1 MNLLYTLALTSV
13 YIFNL
18 LGQYLSV
25 GEDGK
30 PAISDKPVAMDVTA
44 ATAADETPSKNANRW
59 NFGGKDIKWIL
70 KSSANGT
77 YTLGYQDSDAYS
89 TAFVYTQNGAI
100 VTSYEEPDV
109 TFESEHE
116 SAHWKVSTEAPKNQ
130 AVTLDEAQPYE
141 RPTFTGSNVDVTL
154 KRKLYTDEWN
164 SLCLPFSLSAAQ
176 IAELWGPGSK
186 VAILTGDSETKLSFS
201 ICDDIK
207 AGKPCLLDPESVNTT
222 DHTYEIKG
230 IKVSTW
236 KNNSDLQYIVGS
248 TRMKGFFSPTTIN
261 KGSYVIGEA
270 NKVYHLV
277 SNMEAKGF
285 RCYFEDVTG
294 RNRQLTWG
302 IDDNTTGI
310 DGTFVTPQAP
320 KVGNIYTV
328 NGQLVRRNSTAA
340 GLAPGVYI
348 MNGIKLIVK

>member
-13 YIFNL
+13 YIYNS

-25 GEDGK
+25 GADGK
-30 PAISDKPVAMDVTA
+30 PAISDKPVAMEVSK
-44 ATAADETPSKNANRW
+44 ATETPSKDANRW

-70 KSSANGT
+70 KSSADGT

-89 TAFVYTQNGAI
+89 TAFVYTQNGTLA
-100 VTSYEEPDV
+100 TSYEEPAA
-109 TFESEHE
+109 TFK
-116 SAHWKVSTEAPKNQ
+116 SAQWKYSTEAPKNQ
-130 AVTLDEAQPYE
+130 AVTLDEAQNYE
-141 RPTFTGSNVDVTL
+141 RPTFTGSHVDVTL
-154 KRKLYTDEWN
+154 KRKLNKNEWN
-164 SLCLPFSLSAAQ
+164 TLCLPFPLSAAQ
-176 IAELWGPGSK
+176 IAELWGASTK

-201 ICDDIK
+201 FCDNIE
-207 AGKPCLLDPESVNTT
+207 AGKPCLLNPERVNQE
-222 DHTYEIKG
+222 HTYEIKD
-230 IKVSTW
+230 IEISTW
-236 KNNSDLQYIVGS
+236 NNSDLQHIVGS
-248 TRMKGFFSPTTIN
+248 TRMKGFFSPRTIM

-277 SNMEAKGF
+277 SDMEAKGF
-285 RCYFEDVTG
+285 RCYFEDVSDE
-294 RNRQLTWG
+294 NRQLTWG

-310 DGTFVTPQAP
+310 DGTFVAPQAP

>member
-13 YIFNL
+13 YIYNS

-25 GEDGK
+25 GADGK
-30 PAISDKPVAMDVTA
+30 PAISDKPVAMEVSK
-44 ATAADETPSKNANRW
+44 ATETPSKDANRW

-70 KSSANGT
+70 KSSADGT

-89 TAFVYTQNGAI
+89 TAFVYTQNGTLA
-100 VTSYEEPDV
+100 TSYEEPAA
-109 TFESEHE
+109 TFK
-116 SAHWKVSTEAPKNQ
+116 SAQWKYSTEAPKNQ
-130 AVTLDEAQPYE
+130 AVTLDEAQNYE
-141 RPTFTGSNVDVTL
+141 RPTFTGSHVDVTL
-154 KRKLYTDEWN
+154 KRKLNKNEWN
-164 SLCLPFSLSAAQ
+164 TLCLPFPLSAAQ
-176 IAELWGPGSK
+176 IAELWGASTK
-186 VAILTGDSETKLSFS
+186 VAILTGDSETKLTFSF
-201 ICDDIK
+201 CDNIE
-207 AGKPCLLDPESVNTT
+207 AGKPCLLNPERVNQE
-222 DHTYEIKG
+222 HTYEIKD
-230 IKVSTW
+230 IEVSTW
-236 KNNSDLQYIVGS
+236 NNSDLQHIVGN
-248 TRMKGFFSPTTIN
+248 TRMKGFFSPRTIM

-277 SNMEAKGF
+277 SDMEAKGF
-285 RCYFEDVTG
+285 RCYFEDVSDE
-294 RNRQLTWG
+294 NRQLTWG

-310 DGTFVTPQAP
+310 DGTFVAPQAP

>member
-25 GEDGK
+25 GDDGK
-30 PAISDKPVAMDVTA
+30 PAISDKPVAMDVTP

-89 TAFVYTQNGAI
+89 TAFVYTQNGALA
-100 VTSYEEPDV
+100 TSYEEPDA
-109 TFESEHE
+109 TFESKHE

-130 AVTLDEAQPYE
+130 AVTLDETQDYV
-141 RPTFTGSNVDVTL
+141 RPTFTGSYVDVTL
-154 KRKLYTDEWN
+154 KRKLNTNEWN
-164 SLCLPFSLSAAQ
+164 TLCLPFPLSAAQ
-176 IAELWGPGSK
+176 IAELWGAGTK
-186 VAILTGDSETKLSFS
+186 VAILTGDSETKLFFS
-201 ICDDIK
+201 TCDDIK
-207 AGKPCLLDPESVNTT
+207 AGKPCLLDPKNVNA
-222 DHTYEIKG
+222 DYTYEIKG
-230 IKVSTW
+230 IDVSTW
-236 KNNSDLQYIVGS
+236 ENNSDLQYVAGK
-248 TRMKGFFSPTTIN
+248 TRMVGFFSPETV
-261 KGSYVIGEA
+261 KEGSYVFGDA
-270 NKVYHLV
+270 NKMYHLV
-277 SNMEAKGF
+277 SDMKANGF
-285 RCYFEDVTG
+285 RCYFEDVAG
-294 RNRQLTWG
+294 ASRVLTWG

-310 DGTFVTPQAP
+310 DDTFVTPEAP

>member
-13 YIFNL
+13 YIYNS

-25 GEDGK
+25 GKDGK
-30 PAISDKPVAMDVTA
+30 PAISDKPVAMEVSK
-44 ATAADETPSKNANRW
+44 ATETPAKDANRW

-89 TAFVYTQNGAI
+89 TAFVYTLDGAI
-100 VTSYEEPDV
+100 AISYEEPAA
-109 TFESEHE
+109 TFES
-116 SAHWKVSTEAPKNQ
+116 AQWKVFTEAPKQ
-130 AVTLDEAQPYE
+130 QTVTLDEAQNYV
-141 RPTFTGSNVDVTL
+141 RPTFTGSYVDVTL
-154 KRKLYTDEWN
+154 KRKFNTNEWN
-164 SLCLPFSLSAAQ
+164 TLCLPFPLSAAQ
-176 IAELWGPGSK
+176 IAKLWGAGSK
-186 VAILTGDSETKLSFS
+186 VAILTGDSETKLFFS
-201 ICDDIK
+201 TCDNIE
-207 AGKPCLLDPESVNTT
+207 AGKPCLLDPKTVNA

-230 IKVSTW
+230 IEVSTW
-236 KNNSDLQYIVGS
+236 ENNSERQYVAGK
-248 TRMKGFFSPTTIN
+248 TRMVGFFSPTMV
-261 KGSYVIGEA
+261 KEGSYVFGDA
-270 NKVYHLV
+270 NKMYHLV
-277 SNMEAKGF
+277 SDMKANGF
-285 RCYFEDVTG
+285 RCYFEDVSG

-302 IDDNTTGI
+302 IDNNTTGI
-310 DGTFVTPQAP
+310 DGTFVKPEAP

>member
-13 YIFNL
+13 YIYNS

-25 GEDGK
+25 GTDGK
-30 PAISDKPVAMDVTA
+30 PAISDKPVPMEVTN
-44 ATAADETPSKNANRW
+44 ATETPSKDAGRK
-59 NFGGKDIKWIL
+59 NFNGTDIKWIL

-77 YTLGYQDSDAYS
+77 YTLGYQDSNAYS
-89 TAFVYTQNGAI
+89 TAFVYTQNGTLA
-100 VTSYEEPDV
+100 TSYEEPAA
-109 TFESEHE
+109 TFK
-116 SAHWKVSTEAPKNQ
+116 SAQWKYSTEAPKNQ
-130 AVTLDEAQPYE
+130 AVTLDEAQNYAP
-141 RPTFTGSNVDVTL
+141 PTFTGSYVDVTL

-164 SLCLPFSLSAAQ
+164 SLCLPFPLSAAQ
-176 IAELWGPGSK
+176 IAELWGNGSK

-201 ICDDIK
+201 ICDNIK
-207 AGKPCLLDPESVNTT
+207 AGKPCLLNPKRVNQ
-222 DHTYEIKG
+222 DYTYEIKD
-230 IKVSTW
+230 IEVSTW
-236 KNNSDLQYIVGS
+236 DNSDLQYIVGS
-248 TRMKGFFSPTTIN
+248 TRMKGFFSPTKIN

-277 SNMEAKGF
+277 SDMEAKGF

-294 RNRQLTWG
+294 RSRQLTWG

-310 DGTFVTPQAP
+310 DGTFVAPQAQ
-320 KVGNIYTV
+320 KIGNIYTV

>member
-13 YIFNL
+13 YFYNS

-25 GEDGK
+25 SADGK
-30 PAISDKPVAMDVTA
+30 PAISDKPVAMDVTPA
-44 ATAADETPSKNANRW
+44 NETPSKDANRW

-70 KSSANGT
+70 KSSADGT

-89 TAFVYTQNGAI
+89 TAFVYTLNGALA
-100 VTSYEEPDV
+100 TSYEEPAA
-109 TFESEHE
+109 TFES
-116 SAHWKVSTEAPKNQ
+116 AQWKVSTEAPKQQ
-130 AVTLDEAQPYE
+130 AVTLDEAQNYV
-141 RPTFTGSNVDVTL
+141 RPTFTGSYVDVTL
-154 KRKLYTDEWN
+154 KRKLNTNEWN
-164 SLCLPFSLSAAQ
+164 TLCIPFPLSAAQ

-186 VAILTGDSETKLSFS
+186 VAKLTGDSETKLFFS
-201 ICDDIK
+201 TCDNIE
-207 AGKPCLLDPESVNTT
+207 AGKPCLLDPKNVNA
-222 DHTYEIKG
+222 DHTYEIKD
-230 IKVSTW
+230 IEVSTW
-236 KNNSDLQYIVGS
+236 ENNSERQYVAGK
-248 TRMKGFFSPTTIN
+248 TRMVGFFSPTMI
-261 KGSYVIGEA
+261 KEGSYVFGDA
-270 NKVYHLV
+270 NKMYHLV
-277 SNMEAKGF
+277 SDMEAKGF
-285 RCYFEDVTG
+285 RCYFEDVAG
-294 RNRQLTWG
+294 ASRVLTWG

>member
-13 YIFNL
+13 YIFNS

-44 ATAADETPSKNANRW
+44 ANETPSKDANRW

-70 KSSANGT
+70 KSSADGT

-89 TAFVYTQNGAI
+89 TAFVYTQNGTLA
-100 VTSYEEPDV
+100 TSYEEPAA
-109 TFESEHE
+109 TFES
-116 SAHWKVSTEAPKNQ
+116 AQWKVSTEALKQ
-130 AVTLDEAQPYE
+130 QTVTLDEAQNYV
-141 RPTFTGSNVDVTL
+141 RPKFTGSYVDVTL

-164 SLCLPFSLSAAQ
+164 SLCLPFPLSAAQ
-176 IAELWGPGSK
+176 IAELWGDGSK

-201 ICDDIK
+201 ICDNIE
-207 AGKPCLLDPESVNTT
+207 AGKPCLLNPKSVNQ
-222 DHTYEIKG
+222 DHTYEIKD

-236 KNNSDLQYIVGS
+236 NNSDLQYIVGS
-248 TRMKGFFSPTTIN
+248 TRMKGFFSPTTIEQ
-261 KGSYVIGEA
+261 GSYVIGEA

-277 SNMEAKGF
+277 SDMEAKGF
-285 RCYFEDVTG
+285 RCYFEDVPG
-294 RNRQLTWG
+294 RNHQLTWG

-310 DGTFVTPQAP
+310 DGTFVAPQAP

>member
-1 MNLLYTLALTSV
+1 
-13 YIFNL
+13 
-18 LGQYLSV
+18 
-25 GEDGK
+25 
-30 PAISDKPVAMDVTA
+30 MDVTP

-89 TAFVYTQNGAI
+89 TAFVYTQNGALA
-100 VTSYEEPDV
+100 TSYEEPDA
-109 TFESEHE
+109 TFESKHE

-130 AVTLDEAQPYE
+130 AVTLDETQPYV
-141 RPTFTGSNVDVTL
+141 RPTFTGSFVDVTL
-154 KRKLYTDEWN
+154 KRKLNTNEWN
-164 SLCLPFSLSAAQ
+164 TLCLPFPLSAAQ
-176 IAELWGPGSK
+176 IAELWGAGTK
-186 VAILTGDSETKLSFS
+186 VAILTGDSETKLFFS
-201 ICDDIK
+201 TCDDIK
-207 AGKPCLLDPESVNTT
+207 AGKPCLLDPKNVNA
-222 DHTYEIKG
+222 DYTYEIKD
-230 IKVSTW
+230 IDVSTW
-236 KNNSDLQYIVGS
+236 ENNNSELQYAAGK
-248 TRMKGFFSPTTIN
+248 TRMVGFFSPETV
-261 KGSYVIGEA
+261 KEGSYVFGDA
-270 NKVYHLV
+270 NKMYHLV
-277 SNMEAKGF
+277 SDMKANGF
-285 RCYFEDVTG
+285 RCYFEDVAG
-294 RNRQLTWG
+294 ASRVLTWG

>member
-13 YIFNL
+13 YIYNS

-25 GEDGK
+25 GADGK
-30 PAISDKPVAMDVTA
+30 PAISDKPVAMEVSK
-44 ATAADETPSKNANRW
+44 ATETPSKDANRW

-70 KSSANGT
+70 KSSADGT

-89 TAFVYTQNGAI
+89 TAFIYTQNGTLA
-100 VTSYEEPDV
+100 TSYEEPAA
-109 TFESEHE
+109 TFK
-116 SAHWKVSTEAPKNQ
+116 SAQWKYSTEAPKNQ
-130 AVTLDEAQPYE
+130 AVTLDEAQNYK
-141 RPTFTGSNVDVTL
+141 RPTFTGSHVDVTL
-154 KRKLYTDEWN
+154 KRKLNKNEWN
-164 SLCLPFSLSAAQ
+164 TLCLPFPLSAAQ
-176 IAELWGPGSK
+176 IAELWGASTK

-201 ICDDIK
+201 FCDNIE
-207 AGKPCLLDPESVNTT
+207 AGKPCLLNPERVNQE
-222 DHTYEIKG
+222 HTYEIKD
-230 IKVSTW
+230 IEVSTW
-236 KNNSDLQYIVGS
+236 NNSDLQHIVGS
-248 TRMKGFFSPTTIN
+248 TRMKGFFSPRTIM

-277 SNMEAKGF
+277 SDMEAKGF
-285 RCYFEDVTG
+285 RCYFEDVSDE
-294 RNRQLTWG
+294 NRQLTWG

-310 DGTFVTPQAP
+310 DGTFVAPQAP